1 MRFISSPARSAS
13 HAWQCQDAGQRRSA
27 ARELQ
32 GGVLRRV
39 PRGCGVQSRRFRCG
53 VGAVLAQVQYR
64 RREAAVVRRC
74 FVLGDTR
81 MNIDI
86 TPVSGSGS
94 NEERPASLGSWAP
107 VRKSPARPP
116 LSDASTIRRFHPS
129 ALPSAPARLCC
140 GVSSPQP
147 SSPPLHQS
155 YQQWEA
161 FVVTTTMRTTH
172 SSRTLDSRA
181 TPGQRALIL

>member
-1 MRFISSPARSAS
+1 MHVRGEHRLVRSISSPARSAS

-94 NEERPASLGSWAP
+94 NEERPASLGSREKVACAP
-107 VRKSPARPP
+107 TAQRC
-116 LSDASTIRRFHPS
+116 LYCS
-129 ALPSAPARLCC
+129 ALPFIGSAVCSGSALLWRFLAPAL
-140 GVSSPQP
+140 VPAA
-147 SSPPLHQS
+147 PPELPAVGGFRCDHDDAHNAQ
-155 YQQWEA
+155 
-161 FVVTTTMRTTH
+161 
-172 SSRTLDSRA
+172 
-181 TPGQRALIL
+181 